1 MRIILIRHGKPDINI
16 TRKLS
21 SHEMRLW
28 IENYDKSEVSE
39 NPPPYFFTNNIISK
53 NFVITSSSPRALT
66 SLKMMGI
73 NPDVIDSVYCE
84 AQLPSFNIL
93 ALKLS
98 PMTYAFL
105 FRILWFVG
113 FYKNVESYCSAK
125 HRSKFV
131 AKKLISFA
139 QKESSI
145 SLMGHGIMNRMIGYQ
160 LEREGFKKTKKLGK
174 NYWELTVY
182 EKS

>member
-16 TRKLS
+16 TKKLS
-21 SHEMRLW
+21 SYDMGSW

-39 NPPPYFFTNNIISK
+39 NPPQYVFTNSLISK
-53 NFVITSSSPRALT
+53 SFVIVSSLPRALT
-66 SLKMMGI
+66 SLKMMDI
-73 NPDVIDSVYCE
+73 NPDAIDSVYCE

-105 FRILWFVG
+105 FRMLWFVG
-113 FYKNVESYCSAK
+113 FSKNVESYYSAK
-125 HRSKFV
+125 HRSKL
-131 AKKLISFA
+131 AATKLISFA